1 MAGLAALAA
10 WVPRGPCGP
19 WLCLLVALAL
29 DVVRGQREGRGWA
42 GPGVARAR
50 PGPVRRDAASG
61 ELRVPGLSSERVAPQ
76 LALRTGGLTT
86 APPPNGSSLQSSSSV
101 ASLTS
106 RTWQL
111 FLIQDQPVP
120 GSHRQ
125 PTHLPRAPPPARAF
139 NPATPGSGAPAP

>member
-1 MAGLAALAA
+1 MAGLAA

-50 PGPVRRDAASG
+50 AGPVRRDAASR

-76 LALRTGGLTT
+76 LALGTGGLTT
-86 APPPNGSSLQSSSSV
+86 
-101 ASLTS
+101 
-106 RTWQL
+106 
-111 FLIQDQPVP
+111 
-120 GSHRQ
+120 
-125 PTHLPRAPPPARAF
+125 PPAPKRIFPPVELLCCFPHFQNLATLP
-139 NPATPGSGAPAP
+139 NPAPASPGLSPPAHAPSASSPSRPGI